1 MFIEEIL
8 GGRGGWPLC
17 NRGNNRIL
25 GDEEEFAKYT
35 AEEGV
40 IFLDVASLE
49 VYFFLLHIIRQISR
63 KRNILNFIEN

>member
-1 MFIEEIL
+1 MVGPFVTGAMREYW
-8 GGRGGWPLC
+8 GARG
-17 NRGNNRIL
+17 ITT
-25 GDEEEFAKYT
+25 KYT

-49 VYFFLLHIIRQISR
+49 VYFFMLHIIRQISR

>member
-40 IFLDVASLE
+40 IFFDIASLE
-49 VYFFLLHIIRQISR
+49 VYFFIIRQISR